1 MASHCQTARPL
12 AVGVSGPAGSGKTTL
27 GRHLAAALGAPLL
40 DLDSLTTPL
49 LDRMHGPVFAEHW
62 LAPPHRDT
70 IRDARYAAL
79 RATATDVVATAGTA
93 VLVAPFTAE
102 LAGGRAWREL
112 TEALAPAELQ
122 MVHLRGAPELFAR
135 RRAGRG
141 AARDSHRPADS
152 PSAAPAVPHTGVDAE
167 LTPQQQCFRVRR
179 ALGHRVPI
187 NPDAPVF
194 DRPFDAVLFDV
205 DGVLV
210 DSTASVLRSWE
221 RLAGDL
227 DIPPAT
233 VEQNHG
239 RPARALLSQFLPAA
253 RVAEGM
259 RHIERLEVDDAPTVT
274 EVPGAHALLDALP
287 ATRYGLVTSGTPAI
301 ARARLAAAGI
311 TPPPVLV
318 TADDVHAGK
327 PDPEPYRLAA
337 QRLGV
342 APERCLVVED
352 APAGVAAARA
362 AGCAVIGMLGTVAP
376 GELTTADVLVD
387 GLDRLTVSA
396 DEAGVGLT
404 PTPGANSGPG

>member
-1 MASHCQTARPL
+1 MASHCQTDRPL
-12 AVGVSGPAGSGKTTL
+12 AIGVSGPAGSGKTTL
-27 GRHLAAALGAPLL
+27 GRELATALGAPLL

-49 LDRMHGPVFAEHW
+49 LDRLHGPVLAEHW
-62 LAPPHRDT
+62 LAPPHGDT

-79 RATATDVVATAGTA
+79 RATAADVAATAGTA
-93 VLVAPFTAE
+93 LLVAPFTAE

-112 TEALAPAELQ
+112 TEALAPAELRI
-122 MVHLRGAPELFAR
+122 VHLRGTPELFAR

-141 AARDSHRPADS
+141 AARDAHRPADS
-152 PSAAPAVPHTGVDAE
+152 PPAAPAVPHIAVDAE

-179 ALGHRVPI
+179 TLGHRVPI
-187 NPDAPVF
+187 DPAATVF
-194 DRPFDAVLFDV
+194 HRPFDAVLFDV

-221 RLAGDL
+221 RLADDL

-233 VEQNHG
+233 VAQNHG
-239 RPARALLSQFLPAA
+239 RPARALLSQLLPPA
-253 RVAEGM
+253 RLTEGM
-259 RHIERLEVDDAPTVT
+259 QRIERLEAGDAAAVT
-274 EVPGAHALLDALP
+274 EVPGARALLDALP
-287 ATRYGLVTSGTPAI
+287 VTRYGLVTSGTPAI
-301 ARARLAAAGI
+301 ARARLGAAGI

-376 GELTTADVLVD
+376 GGLAAADVLVD
-387 GLDRLTVSA
+387 GLDRLIVSV
-396 DEAGVGLT
+396 DGAGIRLT
-404 PTPGANSGPG
+404 PDSG